1 MTTGPSPSEEYSAT
15 VRPEW
20 IDDNGHM
27 NLAYYVLVFDGATD
41 LICEAVS
48 LVQPA
53 GRTAPIWAYLM
64 RQGASLSWST

>member
-1 MTTGPSPSEEYSAT
+1 MSRLFLAERRIGLSVSDSPDLAQLGLGPEHVEDA
-15 VRPEW
+15 
-20 IDDNGHM
+20 
-27 NLAYYVLVFDGATD
+27 
-41 LICEAVS
+41 

>member
-1 MTTGPSPSEEYSAT
+1 MDGITPDLLALQVFTG
-15 VRPEW
+15 
-20 IDDNGHM
+20 
-27 NLAYYVLVFDGATD
+27 LALGAIYVLMA
-41 LICEAVS
+41 